1 MTAFQVQKKH
11 YRHEKKRAA
20 KELLSALK
28 DTSVT
33 IIADWLKVRGS
44 LKSWTKLWCVLK
56 PGLLL
61 LYKSHKTKVYLLSLL
76 AILSAGLCCLLP
88 FVKWLLL
95 SDNAFC
101 FLYVFSEL
109 SFHWLTLSSVLAPAS

>member
-1 MTAFQVQKKH
+1 MTGFQVQKKH

-61 LYKSHKTKVYLLSLL
+61 LYKSHKAKVFTFVVCYCFSWFMLPL
-76 AILSAGLCCLLP
+76 ALC
-88 FVKWLLL
+88 
-95 SDNAFC
+95 
-101 FLYVFSEL
+101 
-109 SFHWLTLSSVLAPAS
+109 